1 MQKIPDVTL
10 LMLADLDIPEATYA
24 VNKSCEQIEWGAV
37 KFLSSKGRPEGLCD
51 QAVYEEVYPINSIN
65 DFNFY
70 CIYNLGNHVETSHS
84 LLIHPDG
91 YVIRP
96 WLWDNTWLQY
106 DYIGAPWRDDPTAYL
121 DPWGR
126 NQRVGNGGFS
136 LRSKKLLDVPKHR
149 EIPWEVNVGD
159 FYKHMNAGL
168 YNEDGNICVH
178 NRHLFIEEGCK
189 FAPVNVA
196 SKFARED
203 TLPDSEKETFGFH
216 YHFQDIR

>member
-24 VNKSCEQIEWGAV
+24 VNKSCKEIEWGAV
-37 KFLSSKGRPEGLCD
+37 KFLSSKGRPESLCD

-96 WLWDNTWLQY
+96 WLWDDTWLQY

-196 SKFARED
+196 SKFEREA
-203 TLPDSEKETFGFH
+203 TLPD
-216 YHFQDIR
+216 